1 MDLAKI
7 PSTLQLGNVVLGAVD
22 AFDLRRAE
30 GHLAQYDELLAKVDA
45 FLPQV
50 EAMPPSQELLLA
62 GEKLVITTYAL
73 LSSLKGAAPL
83 HQPVTL
89 NRLQSKKRKLV
100 SAPPVA
106 TGPTGVG
113 SSPMLAPQDLLRAK
127 INIARNDL
135 LKLREEAFQ
144 LRTAEA
150 EQLAAK
156 RVSGGSSGMTAPM
169 QPGGPTIGYAVA
181 LGMVVACAYHGY
193 ARNKTITGALKW
205 AAAPFFLGYVGG
217 GIALA
222 IAANQ
227 GFGKPITTTP

>member
-1 MDLAKI
+1 MRLN
-7 PSTLQLGNVVLGAVD
+7 PNQ
-22 AFDLRRAE
+22 
-30 GHLAQYDELLAKVDA
+30 
-45 FLPQV
+45 
-50 EAMPPSQELLLA
+50 
-62 GEKLVITTYAL
+62 L
-73 LSSLKGAAPL
+73 LSA
-83 HQPVTL
+83 Q
-89 NRLQSKKRKLV
+89 
-100 SAPPVA
+100 
-106 TGPTGVG
+106 
-113 SSPMLAPQDLLRAK
+113 

-227 GFGKPITTTP
+227 GFGKPPTATP